1 VILEAIVAINILL
14 FSYGLSVVVAVVVSV
29 HLLSDGA
36 LDEDTCYYALTVLAA
51 LVPNYRQ

>member
-14 FSYGLSVVVAVVVSV
+14 FGHGLSVVVAVVVSV

-36 LDEDTCYYALTVLAA
+36 LDEDTYCYALIVLAA